1 MKTYNLRNY
10 TAEIVVGILSL
21 ALCLLLCYW
30 GTKGDIV
37 LQISGAKL
45 DAQTSSILLFVIAIG
60 PLLTG
65 INLLIKGISSK
76 TMKEFLIK
84 TDSYSLSFPVSKTFT
99 SFKQLTINKSE
110 ITRVALTDRGKG
122 IFDIQIFGNNN
133 LLTGVIKGDLFSNK
147 TIKPAELANE
157 IVNWVNS

>member
-10 TAEIVVGILSL
+10 TAEIVIGILSL

-30 GTKGDIV
+30 GTKGDII

-45 DAQTSSILLFVIAIG
+45 DAQTSSILFFVIAIG

-76 TMKEFLIK
+76 TMKEFAIK
-84 TDSYSLSFPVSKTFT
+84 TDNSTLSFPVSKTFKG
-99 SFKQLTINKSE
+99 FKLQTINKSE
-110 ITRVALTDRGKG
+110 ITKVALSDRGKG
-122 IFDIQIFGNNN
+122 IFDIHIFGNNN
-133 LLTGVIKGDLFSNK
+133 LLTGVIKGEFFSNK

-157 IVNWVNS
+157 IVNWANS